1 MAGGRRV
8 MKIYG
13 IPEELIWRGQALGIN
28 VSMYSLVPAQKR
40 AALLLKDVEREE
52 LLRNEAER
60 ENQRRAGDGG

>member
-1 MAGGRRV
+1 

-13 IPEELIWRGQALGIN
+13 IPEELITRAQALGIN
-28 VSMYSLVPAQKR
+28 VSMYCLVPAQKR
-40 AALLLKDVEREE
+40 AALLLKDVEREA